1 MRATPGCSAPPG
13 SRTSSD
19 YSRTRHVAAI
29 DLPPDVLTALSL
41 RFHLAGELGRGGMG
55 TVLRGHDRE
64 LGREVAIKLLPASV
78 SQAIGPD
85 RFAQEIRL
93 TARLVHPNIVPLFFS
108 GDAAGWLYFV
118 MPLIEGGTLRQRLA
132 VSGPR
137 PASEVRRIVADL
149 AEALAY
155 AHASGVIHRD
165 LKPEN
170 IFWYQERA
178 LLADFGIARAHGQT
192 DDTRRLTGAGMLIG
206 TLDYVS
212 PEQAGATVELDGRS
226 DLYSL
231 GCVAFELLTGRA
243 PYAGRIPGATIAAHL
258 TAPVPDVREHR
269 PDIPPRL
276 ATLIGRLMAKKR
288 EDRPATGVVLLQE
301 LRAIDESAQPVTLVD
316 MPVASSRA
324 GKLPP
329 DLAQLLEQGKS
340 LTTAAIHGGA
350 AARGK
355 LELARVYLEKAL
367 ARAPD
372 SALVM
377 IGLSDVIHI
386 MGVRGFA
393 GPRRKHSRR
402 HTNSA
407 CARWPSTI
415 PSANCIRGIGYTF
428 LYWQDEFELAGAE
441 LKRGAELSPR
451 HAVGRRIYGAWLKIA
466 GRLPEALDEMR
477 AAVAAAPDAPFMLVG
492 LADVLMALGRYDE
505 ARGPLREALRLSP
518 NYDVVLERLEMSCH
532 RAGLYEEA
540 LDARRS
546 MLGVRGE
553 TARLQELME
562 TAATQ
567 GWPAAREADLR
578 RELEQLLATAQRQD
592 PFEDSFTSRQLSD
605 RVIIVLAE
613 LGEWSRA
620 MDWVEQGYHRRPG
633 RLRRVLMDL
642 PYNRG
647 GLAVD
652 ARYARLLRTAGLAH
666 LI

>member
-1 MRATPGCSAPPG
+1 
-13 SRTSSD
+13 
-19 YSRTRHVAAI
+19 
-29 DLPPDVLTALSL
+29 
-41 RFHLAGELGRGGMG
+41 
-55 TVLRGHDRE
+55 
-64 LGREVAIKLLPASV
+64 
-78 SQAIGPD
+78 
-85 RFAQEIRL
+85 
-93 TARLVHPNIVPLFFS
+93 
-108 GDAAGWLYFV
+108 
-118 MPLIEGGTLRQRLA
+118 
-132 VSGPR
+132 
-137 PASEVRRIVADL
+137 
-149 AEALAY
+149 
-155 AHASGVIHRD
+155 
-165 LKPEN
+165 
-170 IFWYQERA
+170 
-178 LLADFGIARAHGQT
+178 
-192 DDTRRLTGAGMLIG
+192 DDTRRLTGAGILVG

-301 LRAIDESAQPVTLVD
+301 LRAIDESAQPVTIVD
-316 MPVASSRA
+316 MPVASSQA

-340 LTTAAIHGGA
+340 LTAAAIHGGA

-355 LELARVYLEKAL
+355 LELARAYLEKAL

-372 SALVM
+372 NARIM

-393 GPRRKHSRR
+393 DLPETQRKAHELRLR
-402 HTNSA
+402 ALAIDDTIGELHT
-407 CARWPSTI
+407 
-415 PSANCIRGIGYTF
+415 GLGYTF